1 MWDKLK
7 PYTIELLRIAWEDA
21 ADDGIVSGSFDLDN
35 PEVQKALKD
44 IATRIKGID
53 DTTAESIRAIIGQTE
68 LSVDEKRT
76 MLQAL
81 MDTSAARAEMIAIT
95 ETSDAHTRGSILAY
109 QASGVVTGI
118 EWLTAEEACDIC
130 GPLNGVVV
138 KIGEEFAPGIQHVPA
153 HPRCRCAIAP
163 RVD

>member
-1 MWDKLK
+1 MWDALK

-21 ADDGIVSGSFDLDN
+21 TDDGIVSGVFDLDN

-44 IATRIKGID
+44 IAKRVTGID
-53 DTTAESIRAIIGQTE
+53 ETTRDMIRAVIGQTE
-68 LSVDEKRT
+68 LSVDEKRARLQE
-76 MLQAL
+76 MLES
-81 MDTSAARAEMIAIT
+81 SAARAEMIAIT
-95 ETSDAHTRGSILAY
+95 ETADAHTRGSILAY

-118 EWLTAEEACDIC
+118 EWLTADEACEIC
-130 GPLNGVVV
+130 APLNGVVV
-138 KIGEEFAPGIQHVPA
+138 KLGDEFAPGIPHVPA